1 MLVGEDMKKIFPV
14 LLAVVVGGICAL
26 FLFKRVESVNSLV
39 LDGNATAVQIG
50 VFTKEENAKSMA
62 IKYGGIVKKDE
73 ELFRVYYSVLSKEKN
88 INYITKLLKEKGI
101 NYYLKRI
108 TLKESELEKLNKYE
122 SLMEKANN
130 EMKSQ
135 VNSQMLKAYEESY
148 E

>member
-1 MLVGEDMKKIFPV
+1 MKKIFPV

-50 VFTKEENAKSMA
+50 VFTKEENAKAMA

-73 ELFRVYYSVLSKEKN
+73 DLFRVYYSVLSKEKN